1 LAEALRQ
8 APQTTLLYGD
18 EDEIGN
24 DRKRHSPQF
33 KPAWNRELFWCNPA
47 YSSCWVV
54 AAELWNQWLAQ
65 ASSLPPACGWQGML
79 LGLLSQ
85 LQGNE
90 DCITHVP
97 LVLSHQ
103 SCHTSP
109 EALPAGDLQLLL
121 QKELG
126 LQAPKVFD
134 CSTGHGYRLQW
145 PLPAT
150 ALLSVVIPTRDR
162 PELLQACLK
171 SIERF
176 PAGCD
181 LEIVVADNGSV
192 EPETLVLFER
202 FRSKDRAGQRQIVV
216 SVPGPF
222 NYSRI
227 NNVAVEYSKGSVI
240 LLLNNDVEFLH
251 EGWGL
256 ELASHALRPGIGC
269 VGAQLLYPDHTV
281 QHGGVILGV
290 GGIAGH
296 AHQDFPGDAQG
307 YHGRLH
313 LAQELSAVTGACLA
327 ISREHWQELGGLDA
341 THLAVNYNDVDL
353 GLRARQLG
361 LRNLYLP
368 QVRAIH
374 HESKSRG
381 RPEGAAYRQWRQE
394 WAVME
399 RRWGKLLFEDPAYS
413 PHLSL
418 EAADW
423 SLALR
428 PAAPLVR

>member
-1 LAEALRQ
+1 
-8 APQTTLLYGD
+8 
-18 EDEIGN
+18 
-24 DRKRHSPQF
+24 
-33 KPAWNRELFWCNPA
+33 
-47 YSSCWVV
+47 
-54 AAELWNQWLAQ
+54 
-65 ASSLPPACGWQGML
+65 
-79 LGLLSQ
+79 
-85 LQGNE
+85 
-90 DCITHVP
+90 
-97 LVLSHQ
+97 
-103 SCHTSP
+103 
-109 EALPAGDLQLLL
+109 LPAGDLQLLL
-121 QKELG
+121 QQELG
-126 LQAPKVFD
+126 LLAPKVFN
-134 CSTGHGYRLQW
+134 STAGHGYRLQW

-181 LEIVVADNGSV
+181 LEIVVVDNGSV
-192 EPETLVLFER
+192 EPETLVLLER
-202 FRSKDRAGQRQIVV
+202 FSLEDRGGQPQIVV

-222 NYSRI
+222 NYSKI

-251 EGWGL
+251 AGWGL

-290 GGIAGH
+290 GGLSGH
-296 AHQDFPGDAQG
+296 AHQDFPGDVQG
-307 YHGRLH
+307 YQGRLQ

-327 ISREHWQELGGLDA
+327 ISRNHWQALEGLDA

-353 GLRARQLG
+353 CLRARQLG
-361 LRNLYLP
+361 LRNLYVP

-423 SLALR
+423 SLALH